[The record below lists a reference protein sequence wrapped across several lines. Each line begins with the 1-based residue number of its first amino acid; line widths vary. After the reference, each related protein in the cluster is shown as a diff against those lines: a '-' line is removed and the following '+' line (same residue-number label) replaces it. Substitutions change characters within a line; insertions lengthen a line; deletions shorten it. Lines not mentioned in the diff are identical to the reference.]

1 MVSIKRGK
9 DAEQA
14 NGDRLEGGGGG
25 GGGGKGEIGTDRNN
39 KGNPVLECFA
49 CYWLMRYGGPVAPQD

>member
-14 NGDRLEGGGGG
+14 NGDRLEGGGGRRR
-25 GGGGKGEIGTDRNN
+25 KGEIGTDRNN

-49 CYWLMRYGGPVAPQD
+49 CYWLMRYVDR